1 VFCCFEEFFKKIIED
16 YFMKQKNNVRPDSLA
31 AGFVLA
37 MAGVL
42 GCSVVA
48 IASFKPDAQNVE
60 PFADSDF
67 SPRRLKECAADT
79 ASAVQAGKIAP
90 LCRPDLV
97 VQPSYQ
103 ALNPN

>member
-1 VFCCFEEFFKKIIED
+1 
-16 YFMKQKNNVRPDSLA
+16 MKQKNNIRSGSIA

-37 MAGVL
+37 TAGVL

-48 IASFKPDAQNVE
+48 MASFKSDVQAVE

-67 SPRRLKECAADT
+67 SPRRLKECAAD
-79 ASAVQAGKIAP
+79 AAAAVQAGKVAP

-97 VQPSYQ
+97 IQPSYP
-103 ALNPN
+103 ALNSN